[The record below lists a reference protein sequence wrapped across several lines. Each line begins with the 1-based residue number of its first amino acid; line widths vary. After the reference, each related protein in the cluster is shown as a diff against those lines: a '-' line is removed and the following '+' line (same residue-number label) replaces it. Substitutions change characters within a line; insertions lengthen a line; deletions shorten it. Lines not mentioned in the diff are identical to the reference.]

1 MGEVGPL
8 RRRLSAG
15 SVIVAEDELIDGYK
29 VVGGI
34 ASSSGSSVLEVVE
47 PGSARHLAMKLLNT
61 KHPDYKDNIKTLKH
75 EASVLKTLEHPNI
88 VKYEGFTAGRDN
100 TYMLMEYFRAPNV
113 KLQIKSDI
121 YNLHMR
127 FKKFIEGL
135 LLALQHLHEKGWV
148 HRDIKPE
155 NVLMNKVGEVRLVD
169 FSIAS
174 KPRSAI
180 AKLLGG
186 KQVSIQGTR
195 IYIAPETILKYPPT
209 AQTDMY
215 SLGAML
221 FEVLTGRI
229 PFAAPTPNELLQK
242 HLTAEP
248 PKPSEVNRIV
258 TPELDAFV
266 FRLMSKKPE
275 KRGKDMGELLAEV
288 RRMEFFKEE
297 PKPPTDEN
305 APIKSSDLLTQ
316 LDEVKLDSRMDA
328 QRREMIEANPEIAQQ
343 FEDQKRQKQ
352 EKREAE
358 KARRI
363 AALKKTEKGGGAA
376 TAPLAPMAMPPGY
389 PPGYGMPGM
398 MPMPGMPQPG
408 YYPMPQQMPMQPMM
422 PQYPMGPM
430 APPMPMAG
438 TQPPMPVPPPMPM
451 QPPMPQRPAA
461 PAAPAP
467 ARPAPPAAARQAAPP
482 APTKPPAAPVPAR
495 PAPPTP
501 SPNTEDLDY
510 MTELPDVL

>member
-1 MGEVGPL
+1 M
-8 RRRLSAG
+8 
-15 SVIVAEDELIDGYK
+15 AEEELIDGYK

-34 ASSSGSSVLEVVE
+34 ASSSASSVVEVVE

-61 KHPDYKDNIKTLKH
+61 KHPDYKDNVKTLKH
-75 EASVLKTLEHPNI
+75 EAMVLKTLDHPNI

-169 FSIAS
+169 YSIAS

-186 KQVSIQGTR
+186 RQGSIQGTR
-195 IYIAPETILKYPPT
+195 IYIAPETILKHPPT
-209 AQTDMY
+209 VQTDMY

-242 HLTAEP
+242 HLTAEA

-275 KRGKDMGELLAEV
+275 KRGKDVGDLLAEV

-297 PKPPTDEN
+297 PKPPVDEN
-305 APIKSSDLLTQ
+305 APIKSGDLLAQ

-328 QRREMIEANPEIAQQ
+328 QRREMIDANPEIAQQ
-343 FEDQKRQKQ
+343 FEDQKRQKL

-363 AALKKTEKGGGAA
+363 AALKKTEKGGGIPAA
-376 TAPLAPMAMPPGY
+376 PAAAMTMPPGY
-389 PPGYGMPGM
+389 PPGYM
-398 MPMPGMPQPG
+398 MPGMPQPG
-408 YYPMPQQMPMQPMM
+408 YYPMPPQMPMQPMM
-422 PQYPMGPM
+422 PQYPMGAM
-430 APPMPMAG
+430 GPPMPMAG
-438 TQPPMPVPPPMPM
+438 GQPPMPMAPNMPPA
-451 QPPMPQRPAA
+451 PPLPQPQRPAA
-461 PAAPAP
+461 PAAQVP
-467 ARPAPPAAARQAAPP
+467 ARPAAPPAAA
-482 APTKPPAAPVPAR
+482 PVPTR
-495 PAPPTP
+495 PAPPP
-501 SPNTEDLDY
+501 SPPPADELDY